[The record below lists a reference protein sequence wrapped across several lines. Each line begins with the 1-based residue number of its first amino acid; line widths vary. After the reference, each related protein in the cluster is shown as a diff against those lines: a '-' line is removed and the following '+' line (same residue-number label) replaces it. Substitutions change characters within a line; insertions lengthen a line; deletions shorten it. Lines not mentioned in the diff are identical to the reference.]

1 MLDSVPKHTF
11 TIKGNNL
18 IAGAPTPA
26 PSEIKKI
33 KQGSIETHFIK
44 NE

>member
-18 IAGAPTPA
+18 ITGAPTPA
-26 PSEIKKI
+26 PSEIKN
-33 KQGSIETHFIK
+33 KQGSIETHFIE